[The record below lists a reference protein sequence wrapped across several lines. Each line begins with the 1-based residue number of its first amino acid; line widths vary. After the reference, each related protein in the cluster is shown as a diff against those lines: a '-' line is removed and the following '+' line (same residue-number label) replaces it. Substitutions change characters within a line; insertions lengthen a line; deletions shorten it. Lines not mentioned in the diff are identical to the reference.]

1 MLYGSNTKQAVEK
14 KKGKMRNKRINCE
27 GKGAKGRGVQNAGG
41 WPGVAHK
48 GQEPTKAANGQHPL
62 AENQTETQ
70 TETETVMEMETETG
84 TQSLNPSAIRLDSA
98 KS

>member
-1 MLYGSNTKQAVEK
+1 LLYGSNTKQAVEK

-62 AENQTETQ
+62 AENQTEIQ
-70 TETETVMEMETETG
+70 TETVIEMEMETETG

>member
-1 MLYGSNTKQAVEK
+1 MLFGSNTKQAVE

>member
-1 MLYGSNTKQAVEK
+1 MAATQNKLWK

-62 AENQTETQ
+62 AENQTEIQ
-70 TETETVMEMETETG
+70 TETVIEMEMETETG